1 MEIGQPG
8 AIGVL
13 VQSRV
18 DQELLHDL
26 GNVVIPRLHLAAIPV
41 RELTTKS
48 LFVRLERFVQVRTV
62 IASNDEARLNV
73 EKCTTF

>member
-41 RELTTKS
+41 QGLTTKS
-48 LFVRLERFVQVRTV
+48 LFVRLGSFVQVRTV

>member
-26 GNVVIPRLHLAAIPV
+26 GNVVVPRLHLAATPV
-41 RELTTKS
+41 WGLTTKS
-48 LFVRLERFVQVRTV
+48 LFVRLGRFVQVRTV
-62 IASNDEARLNV
+62 VSSI
-73 EKCTTF
+73 K